1 MATLNQCNFI
11 GNLTRDAETKIVG
24 ETEVASFGIAI
35 NGRSEGDVMYV
46 DCDLWR
52 PGRVTEFLTRG
63 TPVFVSGQL
72 KVRQWEKDGQT
83 KFRLQLDTKTVQ
95 LLGGKKRPEPAD
107 EAEMAF

>member
-1 MATLNQCNFI
+1 MPSFNSCTFV

-24 ETEVASFGIAI
+24 ETEVAAFGVAI
-35 NGRSEGDVMYV
+35 NGKSEGDVMYI

-63 TPVFVSGQL
+63 TPVLVSGPL

-83 KFRLQLDTKTVQ
+83 KFRLQLDCKTVQ
-95 LLGGKKRPEPAD
+95 LLGGKRRPEPAD

>member
-1 MATLNQCNFI
+1 MASLNQCNFI
-11 GNLTRDAETKIVG
+11 GNLTRDAESKMVG
-24 ETEVASFGIAI
+24 ETEVASFAIAV
-35 NGRSEGDVMYV
+35 NGRNEGDVMYI

-72 KVRQWEKDGQT
+72 KVRTWEKDGQQ

-95 LLGGKKRPEPAD
+95 LLGIKKRAEPA
-107 EAEMAF
+107 EEEFASF

>member
-1 MATLNQCNFI
+1 MASVNQCVFV

-35 NGRSEGDVMYV
+35 NGKTEGDVMYV

-63 TPVFVSGQL
+63 TQVFVSGPL
-72 KVRQWEKDGQT
+72 RVRTWEKDGQQ
-83 KFRLQLDTKTVQ
+83 KFRLQLDAKTVQ
-95 LLGGKKRPEPAD
+95 LLGGKRRPEPAD

>member
-1 MATLNQCNFI
+1 MASLNQCNFI
-11 GNLTRDAETKIVG
+11 GNLTRDAESKIVG

-35 NGRSEGDVMYV
+35 NGRSEGDVMYI

-95 LLGGKKRPEPAD
+95 LLGTKKRAEPTEEEFAS
-107 EAEMAF
+107 F